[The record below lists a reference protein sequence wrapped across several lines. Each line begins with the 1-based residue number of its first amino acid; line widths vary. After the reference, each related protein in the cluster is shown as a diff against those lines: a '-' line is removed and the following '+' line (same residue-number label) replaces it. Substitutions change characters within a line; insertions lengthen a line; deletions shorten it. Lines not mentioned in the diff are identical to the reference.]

1 MTFQDWLPA
10 LGMQAAMSAPNL
22 IACAVGL
29 TLCLSWK
36 RRIGVGAVYAVAAF
50 SLQILG
56 MVLGLLGQAWMY
68 QRMADGMAA
77 SSAGIFNAVV
87 GGVHVLLSLTAT
99 GLLIAAVLAKRPAPP
114 QP

>member
-1 MTFQDWLPA
+1 MTFEDWLPA

-22 IACAVGL
+22 IACAVGV

-50 SLQILG
+50 SLQILS
-56 MVLGLLGQAWMY
+56 MLLGLAGQAWMY
-68 QRMADGMAA
+68 KMMASGMSA
-77 SSAGIFNAVV
+77 STAGLGQSVI
-87 GGVHVLLSLTAT
+87 GGVHILLSLTAT

-114 QP
+114 QT